1 MIPFPRDIT
10 CAVSAASIGDAS
22 LFTNI
27 LPTCRPIATR
37 SRHFSVNDK
46 AFIQSEIVK
55 FLQTGVIEPSSS
67 PWRAQV
73 VVVKNPSQPD
83 KKRLCVDYS
92 QTINQYTELDAQ
104 PLPRI
109 DDMIN
114 NLAHYKVFSTFDLR
128 NAYHQVPILKDDRK
142 YTGFEANGRLYQFR
156 WIPFG
161 VTNGVAVF
169 QRLMDNIIKQEKL
182 KDTFPYLDDITVAG
196 VNQADHAK
204 NVEAFLDVVKRQNL
218 TLNHAKS
225 VRSASSIN
233 VLGYLVRDGNIRPD
247 PERLRPLKELPLPTN
262 VQSLRRTLGL
272 FAYYAKW
279 IPEFSSKIQSLV
291 NAKEFHVSTQ
301 AENAFNAVK
310 KELDPID
317 EAMPFVVECDAS
329 ESTISATL
337 NQAGRPV
344 AFMSRTLQGS
354 ELHYPAVEKEA
365 TAIIEAVRKWSDCL
379 LRRESH
385 LITDQRSVAFMLDK
399 RKRTKIKF
407 LSSLFSLIIAFHVDF
422 FISIPI
428 SKKDFT
434 LLYFFI

>member
-1 MIPFPRDIT
+1 M
-10 CAVSAASIGDAS
+10 
-22 LFTNI
+22 
-27 LPTCRPIATR
+27 
-37 SRHFSVNDK
+37 
-46 AFIQSEIVK
+46 
-55 FLQTGVIEPSSS
+55 
-67 PWRAQV
+67 V
-73 VVVKNPSQPD
+73 VVNNPSQPD

-92 QTINQYTELDAQ
+92 QTINQYTVLYAY
-104 PLPRI
+104 PLTRI

-128 NAYHQVPILKDDRK
+128 NAYHQVQILKDDRK

-156 WIPFG
+156 RIPFG

-169 QRLMDNIIKQEKL
+169 QRLMDNITKEEKL

-196 VNQADHAK
+196 VNQADHDK

-225 VRSASSIN
+225 VISASSIN

-272 FAYYAKW
+272 CAYYAKW

-291 NAKEFHVSTQ
+291 NAKEFPLSTQ

-310 KELDPID
+310 KELEVASLNPID

-344 AFMSRTLQGS
+344 QLRSCQEHS
-354 ELHYPAVEKEA
+354 KAVNY
-365 TAIIEAVRKWSDCL
+365 T
-379 LRRESH
+379 
-385 LITDQRSVAFMLDK
+385 TPQ
-399 RKRTKIKF
+399 
-407 LSSLFSLIIAFHVDF
+407 
-422 FISIPI
+422 
-428 SKKDFT
+428 
-434 LLYFFI
+434 